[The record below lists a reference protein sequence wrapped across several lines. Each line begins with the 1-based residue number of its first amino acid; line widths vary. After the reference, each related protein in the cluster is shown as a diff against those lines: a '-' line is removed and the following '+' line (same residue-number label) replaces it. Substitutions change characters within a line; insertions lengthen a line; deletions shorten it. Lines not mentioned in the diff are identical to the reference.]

1 MFDEARDTTSWEAPL
16 TRAPRRRATLLSQEE
31 RPEAGCELWEAMGG
45 RLDTPHFHEAQVL
58 VVAAAGNSATDP
70 CRTYYDPVTTPDKL
84 LVGATTKEGALAS
97 FSNFGACVHVQVLL
111 PSRPVAHNPA
121 SPPTRA
127 CACLP
132 ASGRPPARPLAPRL
146 HPAPASSAPPAMPH
160 GAAATCV
167 PRPPADTFRRRGLAQ
182 ATPSLDPSAA
192 PAWRRRM
199 SPASPPSCS
208 GRTRPCRWRGSRRL
222 SSPPRR

>member
-1 MFDEARDTTSWEAPL
+1 MQRSLSGGFLRQDAALLKANARSMFDEARDTTSWEAPL

-31 RPEAGCELWEAMGG
+31 RPEAGCELWEAIGG

-111 PSRPVAHNPA
+111 PSRPVAHSARNPA
-121 SPPTRA
+121 PLPPVHVHVF
-127 CACLP
+127 LP
-132 ASGRPPARPLAPRL
+132 AAGRPPVRPLAPCL

-160 GAAATCV
+160 GAAAT
-167 PRPPADTFRRRGLAQ
+167 
-182 ATPSLDPSAA
+182 
-192 PAWRRRM
+192 
-199 SPASPPSCS
+199 
-208 GRTRPCRWRGSRRL
+208 
-222 SSPPRR
+222 

>member
-1 MFDEARDTTSWEAPL
+1 
-16 TRAPRRRATLLSQEE
+16 
-31 RPEAGCELWEAMGG
+31 MGG

-111 PSRPVAHNPA
+111 PSRPVAHSARNPA
-121 SPPTRA
+121 PLPPVHVHVF
-127 CACLP
+127 LP
-132 ASGRPPARPLAPRL
+132 AAGRPPVRSLAPRL

-160 GAAATCV
+160 RAPATCV
-167 PRPPADTFRRRGLAQ
+167 PRPPADTSRRRGLAQ

-208 GRTRPCRWRGSRRL
+208 GRTRPSRWRGSRRL
-222 SSPPRR
+222 FSPPRR

>member
-1 MFDEARDTTSWEAPL
+1 VQRSLSGGFLRQDAALLKANARSMFDEARDTTSWEAPL

-70 CRTYYDPVTTPDKL
+70 CGTYYDPVTTPDKL

-111 PSRPVAHNPA
+111 PS
-121 SPPTRA
+121 
-127 CACLP
+127 
-132 ASGRPPARPLAPRL
+132 
-146 HPAPASSAPPAMPH
+146 
-160 GAAATCV
+160 
-167 PRPPADTFRRRGLAQ
+167 
-182 ATPSLDPSAA
+182 AA
-192 PAWRRRM
+192 PACRAIRPTATAAPSTGLDSGSAVQWSPSDGKPLRRAR
-199 SPASPPSCS
+199 SQR
-208 GRTRPCRWRGSRRL
+208 GRISVR
-222 SSPPRR
+222 

>member
-1 MFDEARDTTSWEAPL
+1 MQRSLSGGFLRQDAALLKANARSMFDEARDTTSWEAPL

-111 PSRPVAHNPA
+111 PSRPVAHTPA
-121 SPPTRA
+121 TLPPSHPCMCMSSCQRPA
-127 CACLP
+127 ARPCARL
-132 ASGRPPARPLAPRL
+132 PPAFTLP
-146 HPAPASSAPPAMPH
+146 
-160 GAAATCV
+160 
-167 PRPPADTFRRRGLAQ
+167 PRPQLRRR
-182 ATPSLDPSAA
+182 
-192 PAWRRRM
+192 
-199 SPASPPSCS
+199 C
-208 GRTRPCRWRGSRRL
+208 RTEP
-222 SSPPRR
+222 PPRVCPGPRPIHPGGVGWLKQHRH